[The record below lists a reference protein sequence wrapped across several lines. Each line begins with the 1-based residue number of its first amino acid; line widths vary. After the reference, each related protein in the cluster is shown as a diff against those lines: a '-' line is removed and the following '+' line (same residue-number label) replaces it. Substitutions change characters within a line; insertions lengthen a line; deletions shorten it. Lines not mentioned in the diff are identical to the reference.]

1 MRFVRAMP
9 KISGAPGVNT
19 FTTVWTQEFTQAIK
33 RAAGTNGKLST
44 AEVKKMATRSDGDQ
58 LFADS
63 AAQLLKQRGNKASTV
78 DALAADA
85 KAYAQRA
92 AQVAAG
98 SDGKLSLADGAK
110 LPSDLVEDFF
120 FLRGQKVPSVTTG
133 PMSTTQLKAALEA
146 ATDGLTLMSETDANL
161 RFLSANNIG
170 STAITPHLLR
180 QKLTPAH
187 DRLIDS
193 VMSGGTRLAQR
204 QGSEVRDAEAFLTRL
219 ATVNDPSDPAS
230 VEQARRFGELKT
242 LLQSQLTDLTVVR
255 FGTVNISTFIVGR
268 TASGD
273 LAGLLTGQVET

>member
-1 MRFVRAMP
+1 MP
-9 KISGAPGVNT
+9 RISGAPGVNT

-98 SDGKLSLADGAK
+98 ADGKLSLADGAK

-120 FLRGQKVPSVTTG
+120 VLRGQKVPSVTTG

-170 STAITPHLLR
+170 SAAITPHLLR

-204 QGSEVRDAEAFLTRL
+204 QGSEVRDAQAFLTRL
-219 ATVNDPSDPAS
+219 ATPNDPGDPAS
-230 VEQARRFGELKT
+230 VDQARRFGELKQ
-242 LLQSQLTDLTVVR
+242 LLESQLTDLTVVR
-255 FGTVNISTFIVGR
+255 FGTRNISTFIVGR